1 MKNTINWLKAVILA
15 GITMLFGLGCTR
27 VEPGYVGIKVDQWG
41 EQKGVQDFPLKTGL
55 VWYIPFRE
63 NIYIFPTFMQ
73 NAVWDRDI
81 SKQSPGDDSVTFNS
95 VEGAI
100 INADLALAY
109 TFVTDQVP
117 HIFVEFRQEPDI
129 ITHGFMKNEIN
140 NAFNRVAS
148 RMKAADIF
156 GEKKQELLDNVKTL
170 LNTNLG
176 PKGFKFELIS
186 FHGGLRVDE
195 SVQARINAVL
205 EASQRALEAETKVK
219 QATAEANQKI
229 ETAKGER
236 QATISKAE
244 GEARATTLKAEAQAA
259 ANDLLSR
266 SLTPLLVQY
275 EALQKWNGLL
285 PSVVTSGAIP
295 LLNVSTNR

>member
-1 MKNTINWLKAVILA
+1 MNIKAIILGTLIGA
-15 GITMLFGLGCTR
+15 LGLFGVGCTR

-41 EQKGVQDFPLKTGL
+41 SQKGVQDFPLRTGL

-63 NIYIFPTFMQ
+63 EIYKFPTFMQ
-73 NAVWDRDI
+73 NAVWDVARSD
-81 SKQSPGDDSVTFNS
+81 QSPGDDSVTFNS

-109 TFVTDQVP
+109 TFVTEQVP
-117 HIFVEFRQEPDI
+117 HIFVEFRQDPEI

-148 RMKAADIF
+148 QMKAADIF
-156 GEKKQELLDNVKTL
+156 GEKKQDLLDKVKFT

-186 FHGGLRVDE
+186 FHGGLRVDDGVR
-195 SVQARINAVL
+195 SRINAVL

-229 ETAKGER
+229 ETARGEKM
-236 QATISKAE
+236 AAIAKAE
-244 GEARATTLKAEAQAA
+244 GESQAITLKAEAQAK
-259 ANDLLSR
+259 ANNKLAT
-266 SLTPLLVQY
+266 SLTPTLIQY
-275 EALQKWNGLL
+275 EALQRWNGTL
-285 PSVVTSGAIP
+285 PSVVSSGTIP
-295 LLNVSTNR
+295 IMNVLTNR